1 MAPKLFKLI
10 QNGNNPGLFP
20 IRFLYIRKRPDF
32 VSFSG
37 KFSLKN
43 TVTAIFAGLGLLTF
57 VTMVCDLILLNY
69 TSEKLEVA
77 ERLKEF

>member
-1 MAPKLFKLI
+1 MEL
-10 QNGNNPGLFP
+10 Q
-20 IRFLYIRKRPDF
+20 
-32 VSFSG
+32 VSTLSQYTTHSITPFSG

-77 ERLKEF
+77 EILKEF

>member
-1 MAPKLFKLI
+1 MELQESTLS
-10 QNGNNPGLFP
+10 Q
-20 IRFLYIRKRPDF
+20 YITYSII
-32 VSFSG
+32 SFSG